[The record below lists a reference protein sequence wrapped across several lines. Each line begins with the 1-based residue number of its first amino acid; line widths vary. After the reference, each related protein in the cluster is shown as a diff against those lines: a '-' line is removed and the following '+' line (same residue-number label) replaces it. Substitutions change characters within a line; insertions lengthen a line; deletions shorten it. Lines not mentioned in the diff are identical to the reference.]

1 VKLLMATVLAALIA
15 AAFTSASAMA
25 DFYGTTRTQ
34 AGQMEALVYKT
45 FGAGWQGRCMVRIM
59 RRESGGNPRAA
70 NYRDV
75 NGGSY
80 GLLQLN
86 GVHRWR
92 GESMA
97 AFRARMWNPRSHLI
111 AAKRLYDGS
120 GFGPWRGCP

>member
-1 VKLLMATVLAALIA
+1 MKVALCTFAVVVTATFVSA
-15 AAFTSASAMA
+15 ASA
-25 DFYGTTRTQ
+25 DNYGTSRSEKARMT
-34 AGQMEALVYKT
+34 ALVYKT

-59 RRESGGNPRAA
+59 QRESGGNPRAA
-70 NYRDV
+70 NYSDS

-92 GESMA
+92 SETLA
-97 AFRARMWNPRSHLI
+97 QFRARMWNPSTHLA
-111 AAKRLYDGS
+111 AAKRLYNGS